1 VRNSLSNKNII
12 ISTDLDGT
20 LLDNFNYSFVSIYP
34 FYDAINENSILIFN
48 TSKTFKEIC
57 EVDKSLV
64 ANSPSIVENGSAIF
78 IPLKLK
84 LEISSTF
91 KLLDKYKVI
100 ILGIELDEIEKLLME
115 PSVSH
120 YLKNCNFLNNMTID
134 EICKVT
140 GLLPN
145 IASKSRKR
153 DFSKSFLWNGSI
165 SDFKK
170 FELTLK
176 NLNLRIL
183 KGGRFYHI
191 IGSSNKGKALR
202 LILEIYK
209 KNFPY
214 ESFITIAL
222 GNSENDNSML
232 KVTDFAGVV
241 RSSADFILNLKRKK
255 NVFYSNSL
263 APLGWKNV
271 LLKMDPIKKLNLG

>member
-1 VRNSLSNKNII
+1 MRNSLSNKNII

-20 LLDNFNYSFVSIYP
+20 LLDNFNYSFVPIYP
-34 FYDAINENSILIFN
+34 FYDAISENSILIFN

-57 EVDKSLV
+57 EVDQSLV

-78 IPLKLK
+78 IPAKLK

-100 ILGIELDEIEKLLME
+100 ILGIELDEIEKLLMD
-115 PSVSH
+115 PSVLH

-170 FELTLK
+170 FELALK

-232 KVTDFAGVV
+232 KEADFAGVV
-241 RSSADFILNLKRKK
+241 RSSDDFILNLKRKK
-255 NVFYSNSL
+255 NVYYSNDI

-271 LLKMDPIKKLNLG
+271 LLKIDPIKKLNLG

>member
-1 VRNSLSNKNII
+1 MRNSTSNENII
-12 ISTDLDGT
+12 IFTDLDGT
-20 LLDNFNYSFVSIYP
+20 LLDNFNYSFFPIYP
-34 FYDAINENSILIFN
+34 FYDSISENSTLIYN

-64 ANSPSIVENGSAIF
+64 ANNPSIVENGSAIF
-78 IPLKLK
+78 IPTKLK

-91 KLLDKYKVI
+91 KLLDKYKMI
-100 ILGIELDEIEKLLME
+100 ILGTELHEIEKLLMDR
-115 PSVSH
+115 SVLH
-120 YLKNCNFLNNMTID
+120 YLKNCNFLNNMTIN

-145 IASKSRKR
+145 VASKSRKR
-153 DFSKSFLWNGSI
+153 DFSKSFLWNGSK
-165 SDFKK
+165 SNFKK

-191 IGSSNKGKALR
+191 IGSSNKGKALKF
-202 LILEIYK
+202 ILEIYK
-209 KNFPY
+209 KNFPL
-214 ESFITIAL
+214 EQFITIAL

-241 RSSADFILNLKRKK
+241 RSSNDFILNLKRKK
-255 NVFYSNSL
+255 NVYYSNSL

-271 LLKMDPIKKLNLG
+271 LLKMDPIKKLKLG